1 MKKHREDYQG
11 IYQELVELIGEEMTQ
26 KFYQYY
32 KGQQITFPVRMY
44 SKEYVRN
51 YLSKHYNGQNLRQ
64 LSRELGYSER
74 WMRQLMKQYAI
85 EIKVCKVT
93 D

>member
-1 MKKHREDYQG
+1 
-11 IYQELVELIGEEMTQ
+11 
-26 KFYQYY
+26 
-32 KGQQITFPVRMY
+32 MY

>member
-1 MKKHREDYQG
+1 MKHRPEDYQG
-11 IYQELVELIGEEMTQ
+11 IYQEMMELIGEEMTQ
-26 KFYQYY
+26 KIYHYY

-44 SKEYVRN
+44 SKEYSRN

-74 WMRQLMKQYAI
+74 WIRHLIKRYGI
-85 EIKVCKVT
+85 DIKVNQ
-93 D
+93 